1 MANNN
6 GNNGGGFFQ
15 IVFAVFL
22 GLVLFAVI
30 G

>member
-1 MANNN
+1 MDNN
-6 GNNGGGFFQ
+6 GKNGGISFLG
-15 IVFAVFL
+15 IVLAVFL

>member
-1 MANNN
+1 MNNK
-6 GNNGGGFFQ
+6 GGGMSFMS
-15 IVFAVFL
+15 IVLAVFL